1 MEILGITGVA
11 AITIICYLVGASLKA
26 WDKFDDRKIPV
37 IMGIAGAV
45 LGAIAFFAV
54 PKLVIADD
62 IITAIAVGIV
72 SGFAATGINQVYK
85 QMHKSEDE

>member
-1 MEILGITGVA
+1 MDILGITSVP
-11 AITIICYLVGASLKA
+11 AITIICYLIGAALKA

-45 LGAIAFFAV
+45 LGAVSFYVV
-54 PKLVIADD
+54 PKMVVGDD

-72 SGFAATGINQVYK
+72 SGFAATGINQIFK
-85 QMHKSEDE
+85 QLKKSEGE